1 MDSFATNYSGSQAAL
16 KLKLQLA
23 VARHGGDYKAIKAE
37 FAASGIAVK
46 FATFG
51 DYSVYNIKYDSLC
64 PFTEDYMF
72 ASRGA
77 TFFVSPTGEVVQSV
91 FAFSKFFN
99 RHEFSRYLHFTLE
112 EHMKSLAAQG
122 YKFVMVNKED
132 GSCIRTWESPVG
144 IFSTTLGSINPLNAM
159 QKVGDAPTFWS
170 KSIELLE
177 AKYPQLLKYM
187 KANPGVMLLSELE
200 TKWNKIVTTY
210 FHDGDIVPFVL
221 VDEDGTTSWGTLREL
236 APELFNEHG
245 LPVRSMPVGVE
256 TLDDDIEKF
265 YAMLTSDP
273 KRYGV
278 CPEGG
283 VLYAYKDG
291 KDGKPDKTFAI
302 AKLKR
307 KEYSEK
313 HAQVSLNPGSDKDL
327 MAMQSLFLQEKYDDV
342 QGDVGREDRDQHI
355 TTFTAALLDMDR
367 KLAGVWDDLV
377 KHSKAKDRRSY
388 AGVVNSLPNEVKW
401 TKPYL
406 FRLFGKIDP
415 DQDIASFIKGTLY
428 DPEDDV
434 PLISAL
440 HSKGGLFWWNPSL
453 ASPSASDDDA
463 NAPSKADDDAK
474 KDDVTLPMPSGNDDA
489 EGKDA
494 TAKEEKVDYG
504 AKAIAA
510 FKGVSTQ
517 LPMPSD
523 AEGKDAPAPSK
534 KGGRGL
540 LQEKQFLVLCDFDG
554 TFATTESTD
563 YDAFDAK
570 DQTPIEATVGA
581 LRAYKVMDA
590 RIAMVTGR
598 NFDLGPAIKAFVEE
612 TLGFEVEMYARPL
625 SSSKII
631 HKTTTLQKL
640 IREGD
645 YGTVVHFEDESTIL
659 NPCADIVN
667 SMGLRYMGHLMR
679 DRKVFDII
687 TSATKTVIVT
697 LVQPPGTG
705 KSATLGRVEEH
716 YSKTMTVS
724 YVSPDRITQE
734 WRAEHPEAQD
744 KETGKWERMP
754 ADIMYRNLMRAYSRG
769 VDAGGL
775 LIYDACNDKADM
787 LKSIIAQSS
796 GAIAA
801 TFMLT
806 HEIRSKKGKITTETH
821 PDYEAFAKAN
831 IAARCSGS
839 GDANGSTLADVDLKK
854 AEQVYNRKAP
864 GCINQIVGR
873 GVERLA
879 DRILSLDEMFA
890 TLCTRIDAEIAKVA
904 KDNSH
909 SVNAYVGIPVPVVE
923 GDFPKPEGFWGV
935 RYPHITTV
943 PPTSKLDNFKDLI
956 GQPVTF
962 DLSVP
967 TMLTHTVTQHAP
979 VYDEKKEKVVKN
991 YHVTRYVRDKHKP
1004 FECKKETDVA
1014 TEKGDRALPG
1024 SYATMTGYQVFM

>member
-23 VARHGGDYKAIKAE
+23 VARHGGVYKAIKAE
-37 FAASGIAVK
+37 FASSGIAVK
-46 FATFG
+46 FASFG
-51 DYSVYNIKYDSLC
+51 DYGVYNIKYDSLC

-77 TFFVSPTGEVVQSV
+77 TFFVSPRGEVAQSV

-99 RHEFSRYLHFTLE
+99 RHEFPRYLHFTLE
-112 EHMKSLAAQG
+112 DHMKSLSAQG
-122 YKFVMVNKED
+122 YEFVMVNKED

-144 IFSTTLGSINPLNAM
+144 IFSTTLGSVNPLNAM
-159 QKVGDAPTFWS
+159 QKVGGAPTFWS
-170 KSIELLE
+170 KSLELLE
-177 AKYPQLLKYM
+177 AKYPQLLAYL

-221 VDEDGTTSWGTLREL
+221 VDENGTTSWCTLRDL
-236 APELFNEHG
+236 APDLFNEQG
-245 LPVRSMPVGVE
+245 LPVRSMPVGLE

-265 YAMLTSDP
+265 YSMLTSDP

-283 VLYAYKDG
+283 VLYAYKKG
-291 KDGKPDKTFAI
+291 KDGKPDKTFAV

-313 HAQVSLNPGSDKDL
+313 HSEVSLNPGSDKDL

-342 QGDVGREDRDQHI
+342 QGDVGRENRDQHVTI
-355 TTFTAALLDMDR
+355 FTAALLEMDR
-367 KLAGVWDDLV
+367 KLALVWDDLV

-388 AGVVNSLPNEVKW
+388 AGVVNSLPKELQW

-406 FRLFGKIDP
+406 FKLFDEIDP
-415 DQDIASFIKGTLY
+415 DQDIAAFIKGTLY

-434 PLISAL
+434 PLISTL

-453 ASPSASDDDA
+453 ASSSSPSPSRSPSDDDE
-463 NAPSKADDDAK
+463 K
-474 KDDVTLPMPSGNDDA
+474 KDDIALPMPPSD
-489 EGKDA
+489 DA
-494 TAKEEKVDYG
+494 TAKEEKAEYG
-504 AKAIAA
+504 SKAIAA
-510 FKGVSTQ
+510 FKGLSSQ
-517 LPMPSD
+517 LPMPGD
-523 AEGKDAPAPSK
+523 ATAPSK
-534 KGGRGL
+534 KSNGKSGRGL

-554 TFATTESTD
+554 TFATTESTN
-563 YDAFDAK
+563 YDVFDAK

-581 LRAYKVMDA
+581 LRGYKVMDA
-590 RIAMVTGR
+590 RVAMVTGR
-598 NFDLGPAIKAFVEE
+598 NFDLGPAIKTFVEE

-645 YGTVVHFEDESTIL
+645 YGTVVHFEDETTIL
-659 NPCADIVN
+659 NPCSDIVN
-667 SMGLRYMGHLMR
+667 SMGLRYIGHLMR
-679 DRKVFDII
+679 DRQVFDII
-687 TSATKTVIVT
+687 TSSTKTVIVT

-705 KSATLGRVEEH
+705 KSATLGRIEEH
-716 YSKTMTVS
+716 YSKTITVS

-734 WRAEHPEAQD
+734 WRAEHPEAQN

-754 ADIMYRNLMRAYSRG
+754 ADIMYRNLTRSYSRG

-787 LKSIIAQSS
+787 LKSIVAQSS
-796 GAIAA
+796 GAVAA

-806 HEIRSKKGKITTETH
+806 HETRSKKGKKVTETH

-839 GDANGSTLADVDLKK
+839 ADANGSTLADVDLKK

-890 TLCTRIDAEIAKVA
+890 ALCTRIDTEFVKVA

-909 SVNAYVGIPVPVVE
+909 SVNAYVGIPVPVEE
-923 GDFPKPEGFWGV
+923 GDFLKPEGFWGV

-943 PPTSKLDNFKDLI
+943 PPTSKLDNFKGLI

-1004 FECKKETDVA
+1004 FECKKETDAA

-1024 SYATMTGYQVFM
+1024 SYVTATGFQVFM